1 MDLEQLFG
9 AVESSPD
16 GLSTAD
22 AEARLAK
29 DGPNSLGS
37 RESRGRLRILLNQLT
52 SPIILILAGATVVS
66 MALGD
71 VIDGTIILA
80 IIAASSVLG
89 AWQEHSAGQAVEAL
103 LRRVQVRAEVMRDG
117 AEQSIPLEEVVRG
130 DIVVLS
136 AGDIV
141 PADCRLVQAQE
152 LLVDEATLTGESFP
166 VEKAPGTA
174 TAEAAPGQRLNSV
187 FRGTHVMSGIGRAL
201 VVRTGLKTEFGAVA
215 EELSRKRAATGFE
228 KGVTNFGLL
237 LVRAMAVL
245 VTAVFIINLVLDRP
259 LIDSLLFSLA
269 LAVGLTPQM
278 LPAIVA
284 ISLATGARAMAREQV
299 IVKRLDAIEDF
310 GSMSILCVDK
320 TGTITAGS
328 VRLDAAV
335 DLNGKDSADV
345 LKLAKLNSG
354 LQKGFAN
361 PLDEAI
367 LGGTRRETLSGRLGE
382 VPYDF
387 RRKRLSV
394 LAEVD
399 GTPTLITKGAF
410 DQVLG
415 TASEAETDAGRVPI
429 EKAKSDIQSRYE
441 RFSADG
447 FRVLALA
454 TREMP
459 GKQSCSADD
468 EQGMVLRGLLVFH
481 DPPKEGAADSIKQLL
496 SLGVS
501 LRIVT
506 GDNRLAAKKVA
517 GDVGVP
523 AEVLLTGADV
533 DALSDQELATRA
545 LGCHVFA
552 EVEPLHKER
561 IVRALRSNGAVVG
574 FLGDGINDAAALH
587 AADVGISVD
596 TAVDVAKQA
605 AAIVLLDKS
614 LGVIA
619 QGVAL
624 GRRTFAN
631 TLKYIR
637 VTVSANFGNVLSMAA
652 ASAFLPFLPLL
663 PRQILLLNFL
673 SDMPALTLSN
683 DTVDEELLRR
693 PSRWDVRAIRNFM
706 VVFGLVSSVF
716 DLATFGLLRIV
727 LDADAPLFRSAW
739 FVESTLTEL
748 AVLLV
753 LRTHRPFYRSA
764 PAATLLWTSAIIA
777 GITLALPFSPLND
790 ALGMVHLPL
799 DVSLA
804 LIGLTLV
811 YVVVNELVK
820 RRAMPVEAEP
830 AKALATP

>member
-1 MDLEQLFG
+1 
-9 AVESSPD
+9 
-16 GLSTAD
+16 
-22 AEARLAK
+22 
-29 DGPNSLGS
+29 
-37 RESRGRLRILLNQLT
+37 
-52 SPIILILAGATVVS
+52 
-66 MALGD
+66 
-71 VIDGTIILA
+71 
-80 IIAASSVLG
+80 
-89 AWQEHSAGQAVEAL
+89 
-103 LRRVQVRAEVMRDG
+103 
-117 AEQSIPLEEVVRG
+117 
-130 DIVVLS
+130 
-136 AGDIV
+136 
-141 PADCRLVQAQE
+141 
-152 LLVDEATLTGESFP
+152 
-166 VEKAPGTA
+166 
-174 TAEAAPGQRLNSV
+174 
-187 FRGTHVMSGIGRAL
+187 
-201 VVRTGLKTEFGAVA
+201 
-215 EELSRKRAATGFE
+215 
-228 KGVTNFGLL
+228 
-237 LVRAMAVL
+237 
-245 VTAVFIINLVLDRP
+245 
-259 LIDSLLFSLA
+259 
-269 LAVGLTPQM
+269 
-278 LPAIVA
+278 
-284 ISLATGARAMAREQV
+284 
-299 IVKRLDAIEDF
+299 
-310 GSMSILCVDK
+310 
-320 TGTITAGS
+320 
-328 VRLDAAV
+328 
-335 DLNGKDSADV
+335 
-345 LKLAKLNSG
+345 
-354 LQKGFAN
+354 
-361 PLDEAI
+361 
-367 LGGTRRETLSGRLGE
+367 
-382 VPYDF
+382 
-387 RRKRLSV
+387 
-394 LAEVD
+394 
-399 GTPTLITKGAF
+399 
-410 DQVLG
+410 
-415 TASEAETDAGRVPI
+415 
-429 EKAKSDIQSRYE
+429 
-441 RFSADG
+441 
-447 FRVLALA
+447 
-454 TREMP
+454 
-459 GKQSCSADD
+459 
-468 EQGMVLRGLLVFH
+468 
-481 DPPKEGAADSIKQLL
+481 
-496 SLGVS
+496 
-501 LRIVT
+501 
-506 GDNRLAAKKVA
+506 
-517 GDVGVP
+517 
-523 AEVLLTGADV
+523 
-533 DALSDQELATRA
+533 
-545 LGCHVFA
+545 
-552 EVEPLHKER
+552 
-561 IVRALRSNGAVVG
+561 VG